1 MDKPEKPP
9 NMNGDLLH
17 LRQMLEWA
25 VEEVKENR
33 TRIDGLYK
41 LILVGVIS
49 GVVGLMGIIGV
60 LIAFVLRSG

>member
-1 MDKPEKPP
+1 MMKPEKPP

-17 LRQMLEWA
+17 LRQMLEWV

-33 TRIDGLYK
+33 DHIHGIYK
-41 LILVGVIS
+41 LMLVGVIS
-49 GVVGLMGIIGV
+49 IVVGLLGIIGI